1 MKINKSGVF
10 YLFLILLNW
19 SCYSSKNL
27 SIHEKGETEIV
38 DFQVDKLGNYY
49 TLSSE
54 GVLNKYNDSQ
64 KSLYSYS
71 NSIYGIATMVDASN
85 PHKIL
90 LFFKNHQRII
100 LLDNTLSEIGTLQ
113 LNSSTRWGLS
123 EVEETT
129 NQEEYFTAVGLSSD
143 NNIWGY
149 DSYTMRLK
157 KLNDK
162 GNTLEESLPITNIN
176 PKTIKKSKIYD
187 FGQKLLIN
195 DEEKGILLFDNLGY
209 YEKTI
214 KLQNVNNPLLSKDN
228 LIYFDDKDKM
238 IKAYDIRLNQDLTVF
253 DNQKLNLENATTALY
268 RREKIYIVIGQKV
281 KILRN
286 TGLGF

>member
-1 MKINKSGVF
+1 MKINNSSAF

-19 SCYSSKNL
+19 SCYSTGNLSVQSKN
-27 SIHEKGETEIV
+27 EIEII

-49 TLSSE
+49 TLSND

-71 NSIYGIATMVDASN
+71 NSIYGVATMVDVSN

-100 LLDNTLSEIGTLQ
+100 LLDNTLSEIGILQ
-113 LNSSTRWGLS
+113 LNNSTRLADH
-123 EVEETT
+123 EA
-129 NQEEYFTAVGLSSD
+129 YFTAIGLSSD
-143 NNIWGY
+143 NNIWSY
-149 DSYTMRLK
+149 DSYDMRLK
-157 KLNDK
+157 KLDDK
-162 GNTLEESLPITNIN
+162 GNILEESLPITNIN
-176 PKTIKKSKIYD
+176 PEKIYKSKIYD

-228 LIYFDDKDKM
+228 LIYFDNKNKT
-238 IKAYDIRLNQDLTVF
+238 IKAYDVRLNRELTDF
-253 DNQKLNLENATTALY
+253 DNKKLNLKNATNVLY
-268 RREKIYIVIGQKV
+268 RGEKIYMVFGQKI

-286 TGLGF
+286 TAF

>member
-1 MKINKSGVF
+1 MKVNKSSAL
-10 YLFLILLNW
+10 YLLLILLNW
-19 SCYSSKNL
+19 SCYSTKNL
-27 SIHEKGETEIV
+27 SVEPKSKIEIV

-49 TLSSE
+49 TLSNE

-64 KSLYSYS
+64 KLPYSYS
-71 NSIYGIATMVDASN
+71 NSIYGVATMVDVTN

-100 LLDNTLSEIGTLQ
+100 LLDNTLSE
-113 LNSSTRWGLS
+113 
-123 EVEETT
+123 
-129 NQEEYFTAVGLSSD
+129 
-143 NNIWGY
+143 
-149 DSYTMRLK
+149 K
-157 KLNDK
+157 KLDDK

-187 FGQKLLIN
+187 FGKKLLIN
-195 DEEKGILLFDNLGY
+195 DKEKGILLFDNLGY

-238 IKAYDIRLNQDLTVF
+238 IKAYDLRLNQEETIDNIQKIAHNPIAAF
-253 DNQKLNLENATTALY
+253 IKNQKLYILSY
-268 RREKIYIVIGQKV
+268 KGVVYIVQDRI
-281 KILRN
+281 
-286 TGLGF
+286 